1 MIHKPA
7 IICIFVFIPILI
19 SGLVEEVKEIL
30 LEGEDDDFDSI
41 PINLE
46 AIKKIMSECKDQSAA
61 VVEKFESVYRAL
73 NELVFVYLYMY
84 FGIILQENSVR
95 RSGEAD
101 NTLTDL
107 EKDEKANEHE
117 NEKILAEIERLD
129 KEESS
134 LHDEI
139 AKTDQNMQKARDD
152 VFRQQEVISML
163 SYDLLSIIL
172 FLVALLGKTK

>member
-46 AIKKIMSECKDQSAA
+46 AIKKIMSECKDESAA
-61 VVEKFESVYRAL
+61 VVEKFESVYGAL
-73 NELVFVYLYMY
+73 NE
-84 FGIILQENSVR
+84 LQENSVR

>member
-46 AIKKIMSECKDQSAA
+46 AIKKIMSECKDESAA
-61 VVEKFESVYRAL
+61 VVEKFESVYGAL
-73 NELVFVYLYMY
+73 NE
-84 FGIILQENSVR
+84 LQENSVR

-152 VFRQQEVISML
+152 VFRQQEVISIL
-163 SYDLLSIIL
+163 IYDLLSIIL
-172 FLVALLGKTK
+172 LLVALMEKTK

>member
-1 MIHKPA
+1 M
-7 IICIFVFIPILI
+7 
-19 SGLVEEVKEIL
+19 EEVKEIL

-46 AIKKIMSECKDQSAA
+46 AIKKIMSECKDESAA
-61 VVEKFESVYRAL
+61 VVEKFESVYGAL
-73 NELVFVYLYMY
+73 NE
-84 FGIILQENSVR
+84 LQENSVR

-101 NTLTDL
+101 DTLTDL
-107 EKDEKANEHE
+107 EKNEKANEIE

-134 LHDEI
+134 LHDDI

-152 VFRQQEVISML
+152 VFRQQEVISIL
-163 SYDLLSIIL
+163 IYDLLSIIL
-172 FLVALLGKTK
+172 LLVALMGKTM

>member
-1 MIHKPA
+1 M
-7 IICIFVFIPILI
+7 
-19 SGLVEEVKEIL
+19 EEVKEIL

-46 AIKKIMSECKDQSAA
+46 AIKKIMSECKDESAA
-61 VVEKFESVYRAL
+61 VVEKFESVYGAL
-73 NELVFVYLYMY
+73 NE
-84 FGIILQENSVR
+84 LQENSVR

-101 NTLTDL
+101 DTLTDL
-107 EKDEKANEHE
+107 EKNEKANEIE

-134 LHDEI
+134 LHDDI

-152 VFRQQEVISML
+152 VFRQQKVIKHNIASCC
-163 SYDLLSIIL
+163 
-172 FLVALLGKTK
+172 FVGKGQVKTTLRREFFSSKIVQQQTAIF

>member
-1 MIHKPA
+1 M
-7 IICIFVFIPILI
+7 
-19 SGLVEEVKEIL
+19 KEIL

-46 AIKKIMSECKDQSAA
+46 AIKKIMSECKDESAA
-61 VVEKFESVYRAL
+61 VVEEFESVYGAL
-73 NELVFVYLYMY
+73 NE
-84 FGIILQENSVR
+84 LQENSVR

-101 NTLTDL
+101 DTLTDL
-107 EKDEKANEHE
+107 EKNEKANEIE

-152 VFRQQEVISML
+152 VFNQQKVISML

-172 FLVALLGKTK
+172 LLVALMGKTM

>member
-46 AIKKIMSECKDQSAA
+46 AIKKIMSECKDESAA
-61 VVEKFESVYRAL
+61 VVEKFESVYGAL
-73 NELVFVYLYMY
+73 NE
-84 FGIILQENSVR
+84 LQENSVR

-101 NTLTDL
+101 DTLTDL
-107 EKDEKANEHE
+107 EKNEKANEIE

-152 VFRQQEVISML
+152 VFRQQEVISIL
-163 SYDLLSIIL
+163 IYDLLSIIL
-172 FLVALLGKTK
+172 LLVALMGKTM